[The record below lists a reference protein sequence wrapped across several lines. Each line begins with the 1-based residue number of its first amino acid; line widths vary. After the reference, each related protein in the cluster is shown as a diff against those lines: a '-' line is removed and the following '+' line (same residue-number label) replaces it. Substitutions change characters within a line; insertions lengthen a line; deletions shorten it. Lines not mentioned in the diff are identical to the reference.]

1 MNDSRY
7 KIILYI
13 IVGVI
18 IGTIGIQVYWNFKNY
33 SINKQQLVNEVQL
46 SLDNAVETYY
56 ANLAEKSTIGFAIE
70 ATSDDDILGR
80 GGKFDSILSSINFQE
95 RGFKNM
101 DSLRVSIDHTDGI
114 QVFEG
119 PKADSLLR
127 ALHGNHKENNHINKK
142 IEYKS
147 FGNERPDSLTIDSF
161 KILTSKVIFSMSQ
174 DSLNLR
180 SLDSLVKQE
189 IVRKN
194 LDVDY
199 GLILKTDSHK
209 PEIINEYIVKEGSLF
224 AESKS
229 TFLPP
234 NSSLKIHFSN
244 SIKEILKRIL
254 TGILLSILL
263 VLVVISCLFYL
274 LKIIK
279 HQKQVAEVK
288 NDFISNITHEFKT
301 PISTI
306 GVALESI
313 KNFDVLSDEEKT
325 KSYIDMSNM
334 QLTKLNVMVEK
345 LLETAS
351 LDSENLQ
358 LKKESFIINDFIQ
371 NLVNKHKLE
380 LKDKTLIFNNSVREV
395 NANIDAF
402 HLENAINNI
411 IDNAIKYGGDQI
423 KVVLNS
429 NTIGFTITVSD
440 NGTGLVKENKDKIFE
455 KFYRV
460 PKGNTHDV
468 KGFGIGL
475 YYAKKIIE
483 KHDGAIHL
491 DFENQWT
498 SFKIT
503 IPYGQA

>member
-1 MNDSRY
+1 M
-7 KIILYI
+7 
-13 IVGVI
+13 
-18 IGTIGIQVYWNFKNY
+18 
-33 SINKQQLVNEVQL
+33 
-46 SLDNAVETYY
+46 
-56 ANLAEKSTIGFAIE
+56 
-70 ATSDDDILGR
+70 
-80 GGKFDSILSSINFQE
+80 
-95 RGFKNM
+95 
-101 DSLRVSIDHTDGI
+101 
-114 QVFEG
+114 
-119 PKADSLLR
+119 
-127 ALHGNHKENNHINKK
+127 
-142 IEYKS
+142 
-147 FGNERPDSLTIDSF
+147 
-161 KILTSKVIFSMSQ
+161 
-174 DSLNLR
+174 
-180 SLDSLVKQE
+180 
-189 IVRKN
+189 
-194 LDVDY
+194 
-199 GLILKTDSHK
+199 
-209 PEIINEYIVKEGSLF
+209 
-224 AESKS
+224 
-229 TFLPP
+229 
-234 NSSLKIHFSN
+234 KIHFSN

-334 QLTKLNVMVEK
+334 QLTKINVMVEK

-440 NGTGLVKENKDKIFE
+440 NGTELIKENKDKIFE